1 MAKLTIV
8 KTHTWQN
15 IHLQKQNLAKEAKK
29 KPTNDESLNQT
40 HYSYCEKKG
49 QQTYNVIF
57 IWDKRPNLNPK
68 PNFKP
73 DLKPFLFCIN
83 FK

>member
-1 MAKLTIV
+1 M
-8 KTHTWQN
+8 
-15 IHLQKQNLAKEAKK
+15 KK
-29 KPTNDESLNQT
+29 KR
-40 HYSYCEKKG
+40 

-73 DLKPFLFCIN
+73 NPNID

>member
-1 MAKLTIV
+1 M
-8 KTHTWQN
+8 
-15 IHLQKQNLAKEAKK
+15 KK
-29 KPTNDESLNQT
+29 KL
-40 HYSYCEKKG
+40 

-73 DLKPFLFCIN
+73 NPKPFSTLY
-83 FK
+83 